1 MGCMGKTTMKEILKG
16 LAEENGRGAKCC
28 NCGGENE
35 AQSLEFPSRVK
46 ETEVAKI
53 RAVECLLCR
62 GYQKGVVRVSIFEG
76 PAVVKTGMPTLE
88 PAPQPENPQ
97 QDPEILHVKKVDFVL
112 FLQLNY
118 FWD

>member
-53 RAVECLLCR
+53 RAIERVSYAGGC
-62 GYQKGVVRVSIFEG
+62 QKGGKSEYLWRSSGNEEWCAYNGTFTT
-76 PAVVKTGMPTLE
+76 A
-88 PAPQPENPQ
+88 
-97 QDPEILHVKKVDFVL
+97 
-112 FLQLNY
+112 
-118 FWD
+118 